1 MQFRICISRLTQD
14 YYYYYFH
21 IVKVADV
28 GDTQAKSMLPMAFG
42 AKQAIKIDINQMP

>member
-14 YYYYYFH
+14 YYYYYH
-21 IVKVADV
+21 TEKVADV
-28 GDTQAKSMLPMAFG
+28 GDTQSKSILPMAFG